1 MISIAKRSMKF
12 LRSIKFPQNVTFM
25 NSSLLIQSI
34 KACEAEQVSQNQI
47 CKLNN
52 KLRLYVLRNN
62 FPTKLV

>member
-1 MISIAKRSMKF
+1 MKF
-12 LRSIKFPQNVTFM
+12 LRSIKFPQKVTFM

-34 KACEAEQVSQNQI
+34 KAFEVEQVSQNQI

-52 KLRLYVLRNN
+52 KLRLYLLRNN

>member
-1 MISIAKRSMKF
+1 
-12 LRSIKFPQNVTFM
+12 M
-25 NSSLLIQSI
+25 NSSLLIHSI
-34 KACEAEQVSQNQI
+34 KACEVEQVSQNQI